1 MKKVLKIAVLVFGI
15 AFVIIQFFQIDKT
28 NPPIVQAETL
38 ESVVSVSPDVTIIF
52 GKACNDCHTNKTI
65 YPWYAYVQPAGWL
78 LQSHI
83 AEAKRNLNLSK
94 FATYDANRRQKKLE
108 DICEQVESAEM
119 PLPSYTYI
127 HRDAILTDSEKKA
140 LCDWTKSAVQSL
152 Q

>member
-65 YPWYAYVQPAGWL
+65 YPWYAYVQPAGWF

-83 AEAKRNLNLSK
+83 DEAKRNLNLSK
-94 FATYDANRRQKKLE
+94 FATYDANRREKKLE
-108 DICEQVESAEM
+108 DMCEQVESAEM